1 MGERKTQKIMDLHI
15 RGFHVE
21 CIQRL
26 DQSDP
31 NPLRVYLI
39 RDGRKQIGK
48 FPCLV
53 DVLAFVHDILK
64 SGAWKTI

>member
-1 MGERKTQKIMDLHI
+1 MTGHKTQKIMDLHI
-15 RGFHVE
+15 RGFHAE

-26 DQSDP
+26 DSADP
-31 NPLRVYLI
+31 TPLRVYLI
-39 RDGRKQIGK
+39 RDGRKQVGK
-48 FPCLV
+48 FSCLV